1 YAGEEGDDYLERF
14 SRLVREDLFKS
25 LAPLVSGVTL
35 PWNYAFYLIAV
46 SSFPYLADHI
56 ALWIVMARS
65 RLSGYALLT
74 WSLRNVADWG
84 IVPLACM
91 LALRVCLPLWKVGIH
106 LRRNRFMTAVVLNF
120 IVFWF
125 VCAVWAPVLIVHW
138 LTADDDLLPVAMFLV
153 WSAVA
158 FVLFSPMCSERI
170 VWHSL
175 PSSRP
180 HHPEEEPDKE
190 NMESSDV
197 FTVSG
202 SEKSVWRLLSPSR
215 PHHPEEEPDQ
225 ENMEW
230 KGEVFSV

>member
-1 YAGEEGDDYLERF
+1 MCLVIAACKKPLPNYLAKQ
-14 SRLVREDLFKS
+14 LQ
-25 LAPLVSGVTL
+25 
-35 PWNYAFYLIAV
+35 IAV

-106 LRRNRFMTAVVLNF
+106 LRWNRFTTAVVLNF

-158 FVLFSPMCSERI
+158 FVLFSPMCLLTL
-170 VWHSL
+170 HG
-175 PSSRP
+175 
-180 HHPEEEPDKE
+180 
-190 NMESSDV
+190 N
-197 FTVSG
+197 G
-202 SEKSVWRLLSPSR
+202 STFFFCTWIFVC
-215 PHHPEEEPDQ
+215 
-225 ENMEW
+225 
-230 KGEVFSV
+230 